1 MTKQRKKL
9 GSRAERIAARYLA
22 KRGLEIVEFNHRNRI
37 GEIDLIAKD
46 GDLFVIV
53 EVKAKT
59 GIGKGSPEEMVNFYK
74 QRKLIKTAQAYFLE
88 QEIEDPDWRIDVV
101 AVEFDDLSQNYK
113 INWLKSA
120 VEE

>member
-9 GSRAERIAARYLA
+9 GSEAERVAAEYLTSQGF
-22 KRGLEIVEFNHRNRI
+22 KILERNHSNKI
-37 GEIDLIAKD
+37 GEIDLIARD
-46 GDLFVIV
+46 GDIFIIV

-59 GIGKGSPEEMVNFYK
+59 GVGRGSPEEMVDARK
-74 QRKLIKTAQAYFLE
+74 QRKLIRTAEAFFMLN
-88 QEIEDPDWRIDVV
+88 EIEDPDWRIDVV
-101 AVEFDDLSQNYK
+101 AVEYENFGGYK

>member
-9 GSRAERIAARYLA
+9 GSEAENIAAGYLESQ
-22 KRGLEIVEFNHRNRI
+22 GLKILERNHRNKI

-46 GDLFVIV
+46 GDIFVIV

-59 GIGKGSPEEMVNFYK
+59 GVGRGSPEEMVNFYK
-74 QRKLIKTAQAYFLE
+74 QRKLIKTAESYFMLNKT
-88 QEIEDPDWRIDVV
+88 DNPDWRIDVV
-101 AVEFDDLSQNYK
+101 AVEYGLFGDYK
-113 INWLKSA
+113 INWIKNA